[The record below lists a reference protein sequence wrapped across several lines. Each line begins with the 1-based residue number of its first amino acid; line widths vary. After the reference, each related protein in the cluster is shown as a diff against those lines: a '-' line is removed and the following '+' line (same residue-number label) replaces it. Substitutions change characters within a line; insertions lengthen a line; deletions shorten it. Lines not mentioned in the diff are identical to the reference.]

1 MRYPLTRYH
10 SLICLLNFVSIQEP
24 LKASAY
30 TDEGSIKTPF
40 LYLSWPI
47 ATKPLSYQAH
57 QKHPSFAHA
66 YKNLDVSWYEIVDA
80 VDSEGLVNFTTY
92 KIFVTPIK
100 GSSWDLIKNSEGS

>member
-24 LKASAY
+24 LKAS
-30 TDEGSIKTPF
+30 TE
-40 LYLSWPI
+40 I
-47 ATKPLSYQAH
+47 AKPLSYQAH